1 MSWWQI
7 ALIAVVAI
15 VAIYVLRTIIAF
27 ARLSPEQR
35 QALDKRSAW
44 RKQIEAYEKEIAAGI
59 KQIAALRQHSQ
70 LPNQGGKNLSAIW
83 TLQREAGR
91 VVVPAGFEE
100 AHRAY
105 LQYLNKL
112 HKEWERDPHEKHL
125 QEQSE
130 EAEAQFMAEMMRAFG
145 KTNDQY
151 LKEVIE
157 AHS

>member
-44 RKQIEAYEKEIAAGI
+44 RKQIEAYEKEIVAGI
-59 KQIAALRQHSQ
+59 EQIAALRQHSQ

-91 VVVPAGFEE
+91 VAVPAGFEE

-105 LQYLNKL
+105 LQYLSKL
-112 HKEWERDPHEKHL
+112 QQEWERDSRELHL

-130 EAEAQFMAEMMRAFG
+130 EAEARFVAEMERAFA

-151 LKEVIE
+151 LKEARE
-157 AHS
+157 AHT